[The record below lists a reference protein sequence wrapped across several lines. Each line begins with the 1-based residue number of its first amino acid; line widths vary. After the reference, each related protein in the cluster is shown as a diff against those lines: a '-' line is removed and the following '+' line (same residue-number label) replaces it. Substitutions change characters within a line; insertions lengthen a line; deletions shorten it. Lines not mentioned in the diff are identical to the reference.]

1 MTPEQY
7 LEALAN
13 LNVGRSA
20 GHPKPHKPCLL
31 LAVLDLIEQG
41 AIDRNRI
48 HFNEALRMRFTYH
61 FDQWRQGND
70 TNNPDRPFYHLKT
83 DGFWHHKPKKGREVD
98 YEALSN
104 SLTARKL
111 KDAVEYAYLDDALFK
126 LFNDPILRPEIRS
139 ALVSNMQN
147 RRDQFE
153 AYMVSLGKSEKTIS
167 NYSGALNRSL
177 ATLLSEHGSPV
188 SSLFDIGSVHEY
200 EIKSK
205 TLAELEAF
213 KVKDTTGNGMYRA
226 ALRAYGEFLKDS
238 ADYEVQQDLEA
249 INQDVTLSQT
259 QKRVMQN
266 ARLGQGKFRAG
277 LMSYWN
283 GCAVTGYPSLGLLVA
298 SHIKPWKEAG
308 PAERLDH
315 FNGLLLLPNL
325 DKVFDRQ
332 LISFDAKG
340 RILVSKHLEDPVRLG
355 IHAEMRV
362 ERLTVEHQNYLA
374 FHREGYQERLTA
386 S

>member
-1 MTPEQY
+1 MEPEEY

-41 AIDRNRI
+41 AIDSNRI
-48 HFNEALRMRFTYH
+48 YFSETLCKRFTHH

-70 TNNPDRPFYHLKT
+70 TDNPDRPFYHLKT
-83 DGFWHHKPKKGREVD
+83 DGFWHHQPKKGREAD
-98 YEALSN
+98 YEALAN
-104 SLTARKL
+104 SLTARRL
-111 KDAVEYAYLDDALFK
+111 NDAVDYAFLDDALYQ

-153 AYMVSLGKSEKTIS
+153 AYMLSLGKSEKTAG
-167 NYSGALNRSL
+167 NYSTALNGSL
-177 ATLLSEHGSPV
+177 AKLLSDNGSQV

-200 EIKSK
+200 ETKSK
-205 TLAELEAF
+205 TLAELDAF
-213 KVKDTTGNGMYRA
+213 KVKDSKGKGMYRA
-226 ALRAYGEFLKDS
+226 ALKAYGEFLKDS
-238 ADYEVQQDLEA
+238 ADYEVQRDLEA
-249 INQDVTLSQT
+249 INQDMTLSQT

-283 GCAVTGYPSLGLLVA
+283 GCAVTGYPTLGLLVA
-298 SHIKPWKEAG
+298 SHIKPWKDAG
-308 PAERLDH
+308 PVERLNH

-332 LISFDAKG
+332 LISFDAEG
-340 RILVSKHLEDPVRLG
+340 RILVSTHLEDPARLG
-355 IHAEMRV
+355 IHEEMRV
-362 ERLTVEHQNYLA
+362 ERLTAKHQNYLA
-374 FHREGYQERLTA
+374 FHREQYQSKL
-386 S
+386 SQ